1 MYGDTPVLVATIPVP
16 EEIRE
21 WYPTARRVDSREA
34 VTVIELLSPTNKR
47 SGRGRTLYQRKRQ
60 DVLGTETS
68 LVEIDLLR
76 SGEPVPAY
84 LHTPPDASPPGG
96 YRILVARGRQR
107 PNADIVPF
115 TVRQPIP
122 DFPLP
127 LLPED
132 EEPPVSFQ
140 RVLHALYDELS
151 YNLLVDY
158 HASPAPPLNAEDAA
172 WADRLL
178 RAALRC

>member
-16 EEIRE
+16 EELRE
-21 WYPTARRVDSREA
+21 WYPPARRVDSREA
-34 VTVIELLSPTNKR
+34 VTVIELLSSTNKR
-47 SGRGRTLYQRKRQ
+47 SGRGRTLYQRERQ
-60 DVLGTETS
+60 DVLGTETN

-76 SGEPVPAY
+76 AGEPMPAY
-84 LHTPPDASPPGG
+84 IQAPPGGMPPGG

-132 EEPPVSFQ
+132 DEPPVSLQ

-151 YNLLVDY
+151 YDLLVDY

-178 RAALRC
+178 RAALRR